1 MAMTAQPS
9 ERSILRWDGGDSLL
23 WQVAVAIGSWCS
35 VIARHWDNSGV
46 WYHGDSPTHALNGLF
61 WWDFLSRLPA
71 NPVHFALGYYARYPA
86 ISPIA
91 YPPVFYLL
99 EGLCYRI
106 FGVSPFVAKG
116 LVLVFALFGCF
127 YLMAWL
133 RRWISPA
140 AGWGAVL
147 VLLVPAMVT
156 WSNAVMLNVP
166 CTVLGLAALYHWR
179 RWLDDLATGQ
189 IYWSAGYALLAVF
202 TYLPTIVVVFVFLG
216 WAVAEKKLQIFWIGR
231 LWIVAG
237 ICLTLILSWMHL
249 VSKWDAG
256 YKQVALYQGE
266 YPYWKFMSWAYYL
279 KQTPHMLTYPVVI
292 LGLIALLLALVMKRW
307 RREIRL
313 ALIWF
318 VVCYAWFSVFSVK
331 EARYV
336 LLLVPPAIIL
346 CTLGLIEL
354 VECFPRM
361 FGERSTPLI
370 VAGLLLLVTFS
381 LRTASLVSVPHES
394 GFQEVVSYMRQVDP
408 NSRVFYDGDYSG
420 LFTYYYRIEDPHFTG
435 GVARADKLL
444 YTGKI
449 SIKFGL
455 VENASSPQEVLNLLQ
470 HRSGSKYLLVER
482 EMTDVVPAEQYLRE
496 VLSWNEFRL
505 VRSFRVETPQVTD
518 LDLYEYTGELD
529 IPQQYDLRFLNV
541 GENAIFRVSPIPSE
555 EQR

>member
-1 MAMTAQPS
+1 MIAQPS
-9 ERSILRWDGGDSLL
+9 ERSILRWDGGNSLL

-35 VIARHWDNSGV
+35 VVALHRGNSGL
-46 WYHGDSPTHALNGLF
+46 WYQGDSPTHALNGLF
-61 WWDFLSRLPA
+61 WWDFLSHIPV
-71 NPVHFALGYYARYPA
+71 NPVRFALGYYGRYPA

-99 EGLCYRI
+99 EALCYRI

-116 LVLVFALFGCF
+116 LVLVFALLGCF

-147 VLLVPAMVT
+147 FLLLPAMVL

-179 RWLDDLATGQ
+179 RWLDDVATRQ

-202 TYLPTIVVVFVFLG
+202 TYLPTMVVVLVFFG
-216 WAVAEKKLQIFWIGR
+216 WAVAEKKLQIFGIRR

-237 ICLTLILSWMHL
+237 VCAALILPWAHL

-256 YKQVALYQGE
+256 YKQVSLYQGE
-266 YPYWKFMSWAYYL
+266 YPYWKFASWVYYM
-279 KQTPHMLTYPVVI
+279 KQIPSMLTLPVVI

-307 RREIRL
+307 RREISL
-313 ALIWF
+313 AVIWF

-336 LLLVPPAIIL
+336 LLLVPPVIIL
-346 CTLGLIEL
+346 CTLGLIEI

-361 FGERSTPLI
+361 SKERSAGLI
-370 VAGLLLLVTFS
+370 VVGLLLLVTFS
-381 LRTASLVSVPHES
+381 LRTACLVSVPRES
-394 GFQEVVSYMRQVDP
+394 GSQEAVSYMRQVDP

-420 LFTYYYRIEDPHFTG
+420 LFTYYYRIEDPHFSG
-435 GVARADKLL
+435 GVVRADKLL

-455 VENASSPQEVLNLLQ
+455 VENVSSSREVLNLVQ
-470 HRSGSKYLLVER
+470 HQIGCKYFLIQR
-482 EMTDVVPAEQYLRE
+482 KMNDVVPAELYLRR
-496 VLSWNEFRL
+496 VLSGNEFRL
-505 VRSFRVETPQVTD
+505 VRSFRVETPQITD
-518 LDLYEYTGELD
+518 LDLYEYTGELAV
-529 IPQQYDLRFLNV
+529 PEEYDLRFLTV
-541 GENAIFRVSPIPSE
+541 GENAVFRLTPIQSE
-555 EQR
+555 DK